1 MYWISSI
8 KNMNSPR
15 SFKMRKLIVWP
26 QTWKFWFY
34 GVEVRIYAEPAQCI
48 CVLCVILNSLDWI
61 HYKGCQLWMVVLL
74 KLTTT
79 KIPVKVH
86 IFWEGHK
93 ILGNLHLTFDW
104 HYIGEKQNFVAF
116 IRWFHEYFDTTKLNV
131 VIYIH
136 SVKESTKKI
145 QLY

>member
-1 MYWISSI
+1 MNLWFYFPNSGIKIIYKCNQKHVISCKYTWGSEKRHSIMYWISSI

-15 SFKMRKLIVWP
+15 SFKMQKLIVWP

-61 HYKGCQLWMVVLL
+61 HYEGCQLWMVVLL

-79 KIPVKVH
+79 KIPVN
-86 IFWEGHK
+86 ITFK
-93 ILGNLHLTFDW
+93 IDLAKLCWDLFCF
-104 HYIGEKQNFVAF
+104 FVCF
-116 IRWFHEYFDTTKLNV
+116 
-131 VIYIH
+131 
-136 SVKESTKKI
+136 
-145 QLY
+145 